1 MKRVLKIIYVLLGV
15 IFLITGL
22 VGIVVPLLP
31 TTPFILL
38 ASFFLAKG
46 SDRINN
52 YFKKSWI
59 YKNYIV
65 NFKANGLTV
74 KQKIKIV
81 ITADL
86 MMLTSGFFINN
97 LHVRI
102 FLFFLAVIKTIIIF
116 RVKTNTGNFVKVNEN
131 E

>member
-1 MKRVLKIIYVLLGV
+1 MKRVLKIIYVILG
-15 IFLITGL
+15 ITSLITGL
-22 VGIVVPLLP
+22 IGVVLPLLP

-38 ASFFLAKG
+38 ASFFIAKG

-52 YFKKSWI
+52 YFKKSSI

-65 NFKANGLTV
+65 NFKSNGLTV
-74 KQKIKIV
+74 KQKIKII

-86 MMLTSGFFINN
+86 MMLISGFFIDN

-116 RVKTNTGNFVKVNEN
+116 RIKTNTENFVKVNRN